1 VVKRIL
7 VDMKRRAGDAPPPYA
22 KRHFE
27 EDGMPRTALLVSV
40 VVLILAAA
48 CAPAAP
54 SPTAAPAKPALSKAE
69 GSAEAAKPAATAA
82 PAKPTEAKPAAS
94 PAAKAEAKPAAS
106 PAAKPAEAKPAASP
120 AAKDVSVPKPSGDL
134 AVKLGDTAALSFS
147 DLGFALTAERLNK
160 EGWKLERISFAQT
173 ELSVEALAKGDVH
186 VTNVASNLIMS
197 AIQKGAKIAM
207 IADAQANEWVVVAKS
222 ELKGCA
228 DLSGKRVAYHSE
240 GAVSTT
246 MLKVWV
252 DETCKGTP
260 NYLVIAGSEN
270 RAIALANN
278 QIDATPLKMSDW
290 VKIEKQNPGK
300 FHLLTSFAE
309 GLKDLSSEPYAIN
322 LDWLGRNREVAVAW
336 MAETL
341 RTHRQVDANP
351 KLLEE
356 SAPRLLEEKIAPEEL
371 AEAIKAYQAINIF
384 PVNGGLTRQKV
395 EGTIKFFSGRGGV
408 APGGTVE
415 QMANFSVLDG
425 ALGIVGRVPGK
436 L

>member
-1 VVKRIL
+1 
-7 VDMKRRAGDAPPPYA
+7 
-22 KRHFE
+22 
-27 EDGMPRTALLVSV
+27 MPRATLLAFTVAFA
-40 VVLILAAA
+40 LAAA
-48 CAPAAP
+48 CAPATP
-54 SPTAAPAKPALSKAE
+54 SPTAVPAKPAATT
-69 GSAEAAKPAATAA
+69 APAKPAATAA
-82 PAKPTEAKPAAS
+82 SAKTEAKPAAS
-94 PAAKAEAKPAAS
+94 PAAKTEAKPAAS
-106 PAAKPAEAKPAASP
+106 PAASP
-120 AAKDVSVPKPSGDL
+120 AAKDVTVPKPSGGL
-134 AVKLGDTAALSFS
+134 AVKLGDTAALSYS
-147 DLGFALTAERLNK
+147 DLGFALTADRLNK

-173 ELSVEALAKGDVH
+173 ELSVEALAKGDVS

-207 IADAQANEWVVVAKS
+207 IADAQANEWVVISKS

-228 DLSGKRVAYHSE
+228 DLNGKKVAYHSE

-270 RAIALANN
+270 RAVALANG

-290 VKIEKQNPGK
+290 VKINLQNPGK

-322 LDWLGRNREVAVAW
+322 LDWLGKNRDLAVAW
-336 MAETL
+336 LAETL
-341 RTHRQVDANP
+341 RTHRMMDANP

-356 SAPRLLEEKIAPEEL
+356 AAPRLLEEKIAPNEL
-371 AEAIKAYQAINIF
+371 AEAIKAYQSINMF
-384 PVNGGLTRQKV
+384 PVNGGLTKQKV

-425 ALGIVGRVPGK
+425 ALAIVGRVPGK
-436 L
+436 P